1 MDLFS
6 KRYTILVNDEPIELS
21 IKNNKI
27 RNAYFM
33 DNRMTIELSEDIIKQ
48 IQTYPSTVINAD
60 KFDGNAE
67 FTKAISKMM
76 SQQLDLAILR
86 NDKTTLSRF
95 ARSGLVGD
103 DKTADFLQSIN
114 NPTGARKL
122 LINTVD
128 KTNTIFKVLKLDRF
142 LDKLKEKIADTKAD
156 AFLQAFQQDQFNK
169 SVGYDSKLH
178 LNKQLDTELVTLA
191 SNFLKNHNIEVFD
204 AEKVEDKQSEEL
216 FMQTA
221 LRNGFL
227 VDDAKIAFH
236 QTLEKNQISKY
247 GTIEDNLN
255 LIEKL
260 KDNIS
265 FLEKQDAMKNKSLKD
280 FSTISQDMTP
290 VEKIDVLVKNEEYL
304 NMNEAQKLRIENDV
318 IYDDV
323 PITDEYLNN
332 IDTSSADMYVGG
344 YQEFNYNDDRL
355 KQSKSNQHQT
365 NQSL

>member
-6 KRYTILVNDEPIELS
+6 KRYTILVNDEPVELS

-33 DNRMTIELSEDIIKQ
+33 NNRMSIELSEDIIKQ

-67 FTKAISKMM
+67 FTKSISKMM

-95 ARSGLVGD
+95 ARSGLVEN

-114 NPTGARKL
+114 NPTGVRKL

-128 KTNTIFKVLKLDRF
+128 RTNSMFKILKLDRF

-156 AFLQAFQQDQFNK
+156 AFLQTFQQDQFNK
-169 SVGYDSKLH
+169 AVGYDSKLH
-178 LNKQLDTELVTLA
+178 LHQELDTELVTLA
-191 SNFLKNHNIEVFD
+191 SNFIKNHNIEVFD

-216 FMQTA
+216 FIQTA

-247 GTIEDNLN
+247 GTIEDNLS

-260 KDNIS
+260 KSNIE
-265 FLEKQDAMKNKSLKD
+265 FLEKQDAMKNKTLKD
-280 FSTISQDMTP
+280 FSKVSEDMTP
-290 VEKIDVLVKNEEYL
+290 VEKIDILVKNEEYL
-304 NMNEAQKLRIENDV
+304 SMNEAQKLRLENDV

-323 PITDEYLNN
+323 PITDEYLSN
-332 IDTSSADMYVGG
+332 IDTSSADMGG
-344 YQEFNYNDDRL
+344 YQEFNYNNDRL
-355 KQSKSNQHQT
+355 KSQHQVNT
-365 NQSL
+365 QQ